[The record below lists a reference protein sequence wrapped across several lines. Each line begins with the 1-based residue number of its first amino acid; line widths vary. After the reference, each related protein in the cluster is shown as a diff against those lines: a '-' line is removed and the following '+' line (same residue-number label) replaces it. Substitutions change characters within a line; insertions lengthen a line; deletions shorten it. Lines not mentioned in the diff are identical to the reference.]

1 MEIIY
6 QQRQKRS
13 DFLRNLKATDVC
25 YINDSLYMVVRHFV
39 PNKVE
44 VIQLRTGMSEYYDD
58 NVSVEPIDATLV
70 IHE

>member
-1 MEIIY
+1 MEIIH

-25 YINDSLYMVVRHFV
+25 YINGSLYMAVRHVV

-44 VIQLRTGMSEYYDD
+44 VIQLRTGMAEYCDD

>member
-1 MEIIY
+1 
-6 QQRQKRS
+6 
-13 DFLRNLKATDVC
+13 
-25 YINDSLYMVVRHFV
+25 MVVRHFV

-44 VIQLRTGMSEYYDD
+44 VIQLRTGMSEYCDD